1 MITDYKDEQGNTL
14 YKVVINIRGRFNP
27 TLRFRRQTLGIKT
40 LDEAVAE
47 EKKLFRFCEKKMAEK
62 EMNGQKLSALID
74 RWAKHTI
81 YTRVASGE
89 VSEAMVTSYR
99 SIMLDWLK
107 PHLGTP
113 ASFLTA
119 YMVTEI
125 ARQKRAEGY
134 SISQLTKFRCM
145 IRSIYEFGSAYGI
158 IPKGTKT
165 PTPEFK
171 FARTKE
177 FVPEILSTD
186 EILKLV
192 DEAIRR
198 KHPWRHIWAAALLTG
213 MRSGELLAL
222 SWQDVDLDKRMMRV
236 SKSYELSKKIIK
248 STKAGYWR
256 DVPIGD
262 DLMRVL
268 EELRPITGQGEFV
281 LPRIA
286 NWETGTQAH
295 VLRSFCKEIGITSI
309 RFHTLRA
316 CFATQLLRSGV
327 EAVKVMKVCGWRDLS
342 TMQRYVR
349 YAGIEVMGVTD
360 KISVLPPIDP
370 TQKVVSLRG
379 L

>member
-1 MITDYKDEQGNTL
+1 MITVYKDADGNTL
-14 YKVVINIRGRFNP
+14 YRVVINIRGRLNP
-27 TLRFRRQTLGIKT
+27 NLRFRRQIVGIKT
-40 LDEAVAE
+40 HDEAVAE

-62 EMNGQKLSALID
+62 EMNGQRLSALID
-74 RWAKHTI
+74 RWSKHTI
-81 YTRVASGE
+81 YTRVTSGE
-89 VSEAMVTSYR
+89 VSEKMVLNYR

-107 PHLGTP
+107 PHLSTP
-113 ASFLTA
+113 ASFVTA

-125 ARQKRAEGY
+125 ARSKRAEGY
-134 SISQLTKFRCM
+134 SVSQLTKFRCM
-145 IRSIYEFGSAYGI
+145 IRSIYEFGIAYGI
-158 IPKGTKT
+158 VPKGTKI
-165 PTPEFK
+165 PSPEFK
-171 FARTKE
+171 FARSKE

-192 DEAIRR
+192 DEAIKR
-198 KHPWRHIWAAALLTG
+198 KHPWRHVWAMALLTG

-222 SWQDVDLDKRMMRV
+222 SWSDVDLDNGMMRV
-236 SKSYELSKKIIK
+236 SKSYEVAKKTIK

-262 DLMRVL
+262 ELTRVL
-268 EELRPITGQGEFV
+268 EELKPITGQEEFV
-281 LPRIA
+281 LPRLS
-286 NWETGTQAH
+286 NWDNGGQAH
-295 VLRSFCKEIGITSI
+295 VLRNFCKEIGITSI

-349 YAGIEVMGVTD
+349 YAGIEVMGVTN